1 VGGQSRRVLVVWC
14 PDWAVADQPGGTS
27 PVPPA
32 GGPGARAFEPVAA
45 AVADFCPRV
54 EMLRPGACAFGARG
68 PARYFGGERALASKI
83 IDAVGRLG
91 FGCQAGVADGLF
103 AARLAAQAAPPG
115 ELLAVPTGQAGE
127 FLARFP
133 VAVLADP
140 WPAGAPAARGARAAP
155 AAADASAAADRAE
168 LAELLPRLGIRTLGE
183 FAALPAAEAANRFG
197 AVGAAAHRLARGLA
211 PRPVAS
217 RAPPADLSVCTEFEP
232 PADQAEPVIF
242 AAKGLA
248 ERLHAG
254 LAARGLTGVRVRIT
268 AVGTDGQEISRCWRH
283 EGLLSALA
291 VAERVRWQLAGWQAS
306 QDPGGGITL
315 LRLAPDQLA
324 RATGRQPGLWGDP
337 VVSDRLARAAVRV
350 QALLGH
356 DAVTCPVLAGGRA
369 PGDRV
374 TLVPFGDHGLP
385 ERLPDQPWP
394 GQIPAPGPATVYP
407 EPQRVRVTD
416 DSGQEVTV
424 TGRALVSAPPARL
437 VAGDG
442 PPLAVTGWAGPWP
455 ADERWWDPATARR
468 RARLQLATDDGTGW
482 LVAVAEG
489 HWLVEAR
496 YD

>member
-1 VGGQSRRVLVVWC
+1 MGGQSHRVLVVWC
-14 PDWAVADQPGGTS
+14 PDWAVADRPGGA
-27 PVPPA
+27 VPAAPE

-45 AVADFCPRV
+45 AVAALCPRLEV
-54 EMLRPGACAFGARG
+54 LRPGACAFGARG
-68 PARYFGGERALASKI
+68 PARYFGGERPLASKI

-91 FGCQAGVADGLF
+91 YACQVGVADGLF
-103 AARLAAQAAPPG
+103 AARLAAQTAPPG

-140 WPAGAPAARGARAAP
+140 WPASGN
-155 AAADASAAADRAE
+155 AAADRAE
-168 LAELLPRLGIRTLGE
+168 LVELLPRLGIRTLGE

-197 AVGAAAHRLARGLA
+197 AVGAAAHRLARGLV
-211 PRPVAS
+211 PRPVAP
-217 RAPPADLSVCTEFEP
+217 RAPPADLSVCAEFDP

-254 LAARGLTGVRVRIT
+254 LAARGLACARVLIT

-283 EGLLSALA
+283 DGLLSALA

-306 QDPGGGITL
+306 HHPAGGITL
-315 LRLAPDQLA
+315 LRLTPDQLV

-374 TLVPFGDHGLP
+374 TLVPFGVLRPP
-385 ERLPDQPWP
+385 ERPAERPWP

-407 EPQRVRVTD
+407 EPQRAQVTD
-416 DSGQEVTV
+416 DSGQVVTV

-442 PPLAVTGWAGPWP
+442 PALAVTGWAGPWP

-468 RARLQLATDDGTGW
+468 RARLQLVTDDGTGW
-482 LVAVAEG
+482 LVAVADG